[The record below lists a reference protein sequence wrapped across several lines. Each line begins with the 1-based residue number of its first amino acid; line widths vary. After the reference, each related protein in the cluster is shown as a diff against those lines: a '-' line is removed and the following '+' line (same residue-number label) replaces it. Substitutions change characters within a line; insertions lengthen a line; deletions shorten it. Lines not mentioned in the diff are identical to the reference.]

1 MKNMNVLSLFDGIS
15 CGQVAL
21 NRIGLKYAN
30 YSSSEI
36 HIPSIKV
43 TQYHYPNTIQLGSV
57 LDWKLWNLPKIDL
70 LIGGSP
76 CQGFSFAGKQLNFED
91 SRSKLFFEFVD
102 ILNEIKP
109 KYFLLENVKMK
120 KECQDIIT
128 KYLGVE
134 PIMINSANFSKQNR
148 NRLYWTNIPILQ
160 IPKCFDN
167 FDGYLYRRGHGYIRD
182 EIKYFKKYPTL
193 LAQSSPVTTY
203 RIVIDYDRAYFELIN
218 NNLEK
223 IRKGNLL
230 TRSSTPEECEE
241 FQTLPKNYTSIL
253 NKSQRYK
260 VIGNG
265 WTVDVIAHIFKS
277 LLNKY

>member
-30 YSSSEI
+30 YFSSEI